1 MEQERRSSKIFSAA
15 TAALFV
21 WGAGSSVATATEPC
35 GDFGECKTLIEINSS
50 DGDIGFHFL
59 FDGDD
64 LVAAKMKD
72 PKGKVIYKNKTKGRL
87 RDQKITENFVE
98 SAEPLC
104 FDPEEDGDPDKD
116 GEIFVTLEQFLKRWP
131 RGIYRFIGS
140 GAGNDDDD
148 DDDDDGERS
157 RGATVLTHELP
168 AAPAD
173 VDFDGTVISWSAG
186 DDLGECADTGDL
198 EDLVDDGVL
207 PTHPE
212 DVTVDAWE
220 IVLEP
225 DVEDGDPTGSLVFS
239 VRVAGDI
246 SPKEVTVP
254 ADYLDSLPADTPVKI
269 EVGAIGGEDNATF
282 TEEDG
287 FCVNKDEGCE
297 ED

>member
-1 MEQERRSSKIFSAA
+1 MEQERRSSHVFSA
-15 TAALFV
+15 TAAALLV
-21 WGAGSSVATATEPC
+21 WGAGNGVASATEPC
-35 GDFGECKTLIEINSS
+35 GDFGECKTLIEINAS

-72 PKGKVIYKNKTKGRL
+72 PKGKAIYENETEGRL
-87 RDQKITENFVE
+87 RKQKITENFVE

-104 FDPEEDGDPDKD
+104 FDPKEDDDPDND
-116 GEIFVTLEQFLKRWP
+116 GEIFVTLEQFLKRWI
-131 RGIYRFIGS
+131 RGTYRFIGS
-140 GAGNDDDD
+140 GAGDDDD
-148 DDDDDGERS
+148 DDDDDGATS
-157 RGATVLTHELP
+157 RGTTVLTHDLP

-173 VDFDGTVISWSAG
+173 VDFDGSVISWDAG
-186 DDLGECADTGDL
+186 DDLGECADADEL
-198 EDLVDDGVL
+198 EDLVDDGIL

-212 DVTVDAWE
+212 DVPVDAWE

-225 DVEDGDPTGSLVFS
+225 DVEDGDPTGSLVYS

-254 ADYLDSLPADTPVKI
+254 EEYLASLPDDTPVKI

-287 FCVNKDEGCE
+287 FCVNEDDGCA